1 MCSNLIRPSGDT
13 RFVMTWITCDSCD
26 HQICLAKG
34 HMTATEYQR
43 MVGATDRMPLIRRIW
58 FKKLFHQ
65 SPIHWNKIIWG
76 DSPTKPPCWDIPTI
90 IYRSFQTHSFPV
102 LFIYIN
108 KYIYIY
114 IYMYAHYVIILS
126 PQIQTK
132 TSQWL
137 SRQSLQHV
145 KMRQHVS
152 VVSGTFPQAPD
163 LKSFLG
169 SDRSDAQGSW
179 CGTWDPFKGD
189 PTSWMQV
196 RFRLVA
202 ASVSGSLKWT

>member
-13 RFVMTWITCDSCD
+13 RFVMTWMTWMTCDSCD

-65 SPIHWNKIIWG
+65 SPIHRNKIIWG

-102 LFIYIN
+102 LFIYI
-108 KYIYIY
+108 YIYVCALCHY
-114 IYMYAHYVIILS
+114 IIATNSNEDFAV
-126 PQIQTK
+126 TFA
-132 TSQWL
+132 
-137 SRQSLQHV
+137 
-145 KMRQHVS
+145 S
-152 VVSGTFPQAPD
+152 VFIFANMWKCANMFRSVSGTFPQAPD

-169 SDRSDAQGSW
+169 SERSDALPAHGTRHGTHMGFCLLKLPSW
-179 CGTWDPFKGD
+179 WGVLGPI
-189 PTSWMQV
+189 
-196 RFRLVA
+196 
-202 ASVSGSLKWT
+202 

>member
-1 MCSNLIRPSGDT
+1 MCSNLIRPSVR
-13 RFVMTWITCDSCD
+13 RFLMTWMTCDSCD

-102 LFIYIN
+102 LFLC
-108 KYIYIY
+108 
-114 IYMYAHYVIILS
+114 MYKCMRIM
-126 PQIQTK
+126 
-132 TSQWL
+132 
-137 SRQSLQHV
+137 SLYYCHKFKPRLRSDFRFSLYFCNTV

-152 VVSGTFPQAPD
+152 VGQWDFP
-163 LKSFLG
+163 
-169 SDRSDAQGSW
+169 
-179 CGTWDPFKGD
+179 
-189 PTSWMQV
+189 
-196 RFRLVA
+196 
-202 ASVSGSLKWT
+202 SGSGLKEFPWLWEIRCAKTTHGTRHGTHMGFCLLKLPSWWGVLGPI